1 VSKSTITLLNKQI
14 ESANANIKAIEI
26 QIASEPPDTTDQLLM
41 LREAQNKYRSVIDS
55 LKAAIDCCE

>member
-1 VSKSTITLLNKQI
+1 VSNSAIIFLNKQI
-14 ESANANIKAIEI
+14 EAVNAGIKAIEV
-26 QIASEPPDTTDQLLM
+26 QIASEPPETTDQLLM